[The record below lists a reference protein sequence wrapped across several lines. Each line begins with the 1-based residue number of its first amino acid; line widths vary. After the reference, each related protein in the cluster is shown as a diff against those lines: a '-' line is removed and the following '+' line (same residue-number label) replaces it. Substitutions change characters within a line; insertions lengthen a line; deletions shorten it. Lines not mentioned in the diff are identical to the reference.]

1 MGNYIPVQTDL
12 SSLSFNYHQRGNDW
26 VEGSNCLEQ
35 SPIDIIPED
44 AIPSD
49 STMKMELFWTDHDLV
64 GMKVVDMGNTL
75 QVNGCF
81 SKLLGTDVDGGV
93 YEYEAVQFH
102 FHAPA
107 EHTIRGEFYD
117 LELHIVHQI
126 TPRCAKRNGT
136 NVKRNLA
143 VVGIF
148 FDLDETPGAK
158 PNPFIE
164 SLKLHNLGQ
173 DISMNM
179 NELLGKDF
187 TNYSDFYGY
196 KGSLTV
202 PPCSA
207 NANWFVLEKPLKIT
221 PEQLEHFNLRW
232 KDNPHYA
239 GGHGNNRPVQP
250 LNGRVVMKSKNSCI
264 MSRSEETV
272 RKFLIEERM
281 LGTPLASKLHID
293 NDLLH
298 EVLSNDSIHQLDRQS
313 SFEVKP
319 IHFHDD
325 QHNKSH
331 EKILGGL
338 DSSPEKLHSHKNS
351 NRSSLA
357 QDDQQSFISEKK
369 MSAGSNFGDDPN
381 LMNFIMEKKMSNA
394 GMAEDVNLMD
404 ILNEK
409 KMSTGPGMGDD
420 QTILSNLLDKKM
432 SI

>member
-1 MGNYIPVQTDL
+1 MGNYIPVQTDANQL
-12 SSLSFNYHQRGNDW
+12 VFNYHQKGQDW
-26 VEGSNCLEQ
+26 VEGANCLEQ
-35 SPIDIIPED
+35 SPIDIIPEE

-49 STMKMELFWTDHDLV
+49 STMKMELFWTDHDLC
-64 GMKVVDMGNTL
+64 GLKVCDMGNTL
-75 QVNGCF
+75 QVNGAF

-126 TPRCAKRNGT
+126 TPRSSRKGS
-136 NVKRNLA
+136 VKRNLA

-148 FDLDETPGAK
+148 FDLDEDPNAK

-164 SLKLHNLGQ
+164 SLRLHNLGQ
-173 DISMNM
+173 DVSLNM

-187 TNYSDFYGY
+187 KNYSDFYGY

-207 NANWFVLEKPLKIT
+207 NANWFVMDKPLKIT
-221 PEQLEHFNLRW
+221 AEQLEQFNLRW

-239 GGHGNNRPVQP
+239 GGNGNNRPVQP

-264 MSRSEETV
+264 MSRSEETL

-281 LGTPLASKLHID
+281 LGTPLASRLHQEH
-293 NDLLH
+293 DLMSG
-298 EVLSNDSIHQLDRQS
+298 VLSNDNSLHNDDHQKRS
-313 SFEVKP
+313 SFEIKP
-319 IHFHDD
+319 IHFNEDHL
-325 QHNKSH
+325 HNHSN
-331 EKILGGL
+331 ILGGL
-338 DSSPEKLHSHKNS
+338 DASPEKQPS
-351 NRSSLA
+351 NRSSIA
-357 QDDQQSFISEKK
+357 NGHMDDQQSFISEKK
-369 MSAGSNFGDDPN
+369 MSAMSAGSAFDDQS
-381 LMNFIMEKKMSNA
+381 FINEKKMSNA
-394 GMAEDVNLMD
+394 GMAEDLTLMD
-404 ILNEK
+404 FLNEK
-409 KMSTGPGMGDD
+409 KMSTGPNMGDD

-432 SI
+432 SV